1 MTRRTASP
9 RPRPCRRPPTATAG
23 SWSIWMTTTRRS
35 RTSSD
40 TTRRCTGGRPADPR
54 VADAADRLR
63 EVYRQDTAAVRFDW
77 GPIGAAAIAPGA
89 DVMVVVDVLSFTTTL
104 SVAVDA
110 GVEVFPYRFRD
121 ASAAAFAATRS
132 AVLAV
137 GRSER
142 TAGEVS
148 LSPLS
153 VRVAGEPG
161 GVLEANPRLVL
172 PSPNGSAICRQLAE
186 TGATV
191 VGACLRNAPSVAS
204 WIREQ
209 GFERGRGGRGRR
221 TLARRSAASG
231 GRGPLGG
238 RCGDRRP
245 HRLVVAGVGRR
256 ARLPGWPWPT
266 RWGWR
271 WPPAVRAGSW
281 PLTAGAT
288 RCRSRPKW
296 DCPTPCR
303 CSPASRSRPPDLR
316 VRRAGRAGR
325 VPAHASGRVG
335 AAAKLVDGPGNRAM
349 GL

>member
-1 MTRRTASP
+1 M
-9 RPRPCRRPPTATAG
+9 
-23 SWSIWMTTTRRS
+23 
-35 RTSSD
+35 
-40 TTRRCTGGRPADPR
+40 
-54 VADAADRLR
+54 ADAADRLR

-104 SVAVDA
+104 SVALDA

-148 LSPLS
+148 LSPRS

-209 GFERGRGGRGRR
+209 GFEVVG
-221 TLARRSAASG
+221 
-231 GRGPLGG
+231 
-238 RCGDRRP
+238 
-245 HRLVVAGVGRR
+245 VVAAGE
-256 ARLPGWPWPT
+256 
-266 RWGWR
+266 R
-271 WPPAVRAGSW
+271 WPGDLLRPAVEDLWG
-281 PLTAGAT
+281 AGAVIAGLT
-288 RCRSRPKW
+288 GSL
-296 DCPTPCR
+296 
-303 CSPASRSRPPDLR
+303 SPESVAALASWVAVADAVGVAL
-316 VRRAGRAGR
+316 AACG
-325 VPAHASGRVG
+325 SGRELAADGWGDEVPVAAEVG
-335 AAAKLVDGPGNRAM
+335 QSDAVPVLSGESFTAA
-349 GL
+349 